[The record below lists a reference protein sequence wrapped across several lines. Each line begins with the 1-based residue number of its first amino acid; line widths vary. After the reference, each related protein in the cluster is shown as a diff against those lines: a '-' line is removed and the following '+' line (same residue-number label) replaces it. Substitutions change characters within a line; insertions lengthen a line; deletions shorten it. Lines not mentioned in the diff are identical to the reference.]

1 MASSVGMGM
10 ASTSMSTNQW
20 SLSSRT
26 MVFGVPLHFAR
37 KKRIGVTGWSRPACS
52 VCVRASQKKKNS
64 GDGDNG
70 GDVGGSVSRRALV
83 AFLALSVHLGAG
95 ASARADNGNMLFIL
109 TNLADEEM
117 TFLRDM

>member
-1 MASSVGMGM
+1 MASSVGMGMGM

-20 SLSSRT
+20 SLSSRS
-26 MVFGVPLHFAR
+26 MVFGAPLHLAR
-37 KKRIGVTGWSRPACS
+37 KKRIGVTGWSRPVYS
-52 VCVRASQKKKNS
+52 VCVRASQKKNNS
-64 GDGDNG
+64 GDGDNGGNG

-109 TNLADEEM
+109 TNLADAY
-117 TFLRDM
+117 